1 MSSAVWLVAGI
12 ALCVLLGNIP
22 LGRLRAGAKKYSW
35 RNFGCI
41 LAPVPMVVTIR
52 LMLGFSIKVAPLFLL
67 AAIAGQRLGLWMVR
81 NRSQIMNH
89 GECCDEKER

>member
-1 MSSAVWLVAGI
+1 MSSITWLVAAI

-41 LAPVPMVVTIR
+41 LAPVPMVVAIR
-52 LMLGFSIKVAPLFLL
+52 LMLGLSIKVAPLFLL
-67 AAIAGQRLGLWMVR
+67 AAIAGQRMGLWMVR
-81 NRSQIMNH
+81 NQSQIVHN
-89 GECCDEKER
+89 GEYCDEKER